1 MDTKVIKLESN
12 KEELTKNV
20 KQAVEPFVEPL
31 VEFMFY
37 DIDLPNCELDVKVDN
52 GVKKVGIIHSPTGK
66 VIYSHREEDELLQVI
81 TCYSSGMDKYW
92 HYEAYGFAGEDIIS
106 LSPEIH
112 IELPNLD
119 KVVEDVRNLGY
130 EIISSDKENHTIHLR
145 KKGDKFN
152 FSDVE
157 KINKVC
163 EYKVSDFET
172 SFNSDDN
179 CMEITLKL
187 DIDHTIEPI
196 REYAKFNKRA
206 GTISITATTSLIDE
220 AMDMFKED
228 LMLDDEDNED
238 EEFEEDDDEDD
249 DEDFFDL
256 DKTELEIYH
265 SFDITKY
272 ISKERLLEIAFN
284 NKFVKNDILK
294 VMKQIIEKYY
304 EQHSNEYYDNKKK

>member
-12 KEELTKNV
+12 KEELKKNSR
-20 KQAVEPFVEPL
+20 QAVEPFIEPL

-37 DIDLPNCELDVKVDN
+37 DIDLPNCELDTKNDN
-52 GVKKVGIIHSPTGK
+52 GVEKIGIIHSPTGN
-66 VIYSHREEDELLQVI
+66 IILSHRIKDELLKAI
-81 TCYSSGMDKYW
+81 SCYSSGMDKAW
-92 HYEAYGFAGEDIIS
+92 HSKAYEFAGEDIIS
-106 LSPEIH
+106 LSPEIN

-130 EIISSDKENHTIHLR
+130 EITSSDKESYTIHLR
-145 KKGDKFN
+145 KKGNKFN

-172 SFNSDDN
+172 SFNSDDD
-179 CMEITLKL
+179 CMEVTLRL

-238 EEFEEDDDEDD
+238 EEFEEDDDED
-249 DEDFFDL
+249 FFDL

-272 ISKERLLEIAFN
+272 ISKERLMEIAFN
-284 NKFVKNDILK
+284 NEFIKNDILK

-304 EQHSNEYYDNKKK
+304 TEHANEYYDNRKK

>member
-12 KEELTKNV
+12 KEELKKNSR
-20 KQAVEPFVEPL
+20 QAVEPFIEPL

-37 DIDLPNCELDVKVDN
+37 DIDLPNCELDVIVDN

-92 HYEAYGFAGEDIIS
+92 HYEAYGFAREDIIS

-119 KVVEDVRNLGY
+119 KVIEDVRNLEY
-130 EIISSDKENHTIHLR
+130 EIVSSDKENYTIHLR
-145 KKGDKFN
+145 KQGSKFN

-172 SFNSDDN
+172 SFNFDD
-179 CMEITLKL
+179 CMDIILKL

-228 LMLDDEDNED
+228 LMLDEDDDEEYED
-238 EEFEEDDDEDD
+238 EEFEED

-256 DKTELEIYH
+256 DKTELEIYN

-272 ISKERLLEIAFN
+272 ISKERLMEIAFN
-284 NKFVKNDILK
+284 NEFIKNDILK

>member
-1 MDTKVIKLESN
+1 MDTKVIKLENN
-12 KEELTKNV
+12 KEELKKNLR
-20 KQAVEPFVEPL
+20 QAVEPFIEPL

-37 DIDLPNCELDVKVDN
+37 DIDLPNCELNVKNDN
-52 GVKKVGIIHSPTGK
+52 GVEKIGIIHSPTGNT
-66 VIYSHREEDELLQVI
+66 IFAHRSEDELLKALS
-81 TCYSSGMDKYW
+81 CYSSGMDKSW

-112 IELPNLD
+112 VELPNLD
-119 KVVEDVRNLGY
+119 KVVEDVKNLGY
-130 EIISSDKENHTIHLR
+130 EIISSDKENHTIYLR

-179 CMEITLKL
+179 CMDITLKL

-228 LMLDDEDNED
+228 LMLDDDDDD
-238 EEFEEDDDEDD
+238 EEYDDEFEEEDD
-249 DEDFFDL
+249 DFFDL
-256 DKTELEIYH
+256 DKTELEIYN

-272 ISKERLLEIAFN
+272 ISKERVMEIAFN
-284 NKFVKNDILK
+284 NEFIKNDILK
-294 VMKQIIEKYY
+294 TIKQIIEKYY
-304 EQHSNEYYDNKKK
+304 TEHANEYYDNRKK

>member
-1 MDTKVIKLESN
+1 MDTKVIKLENN
-12 KEELTKNV
+12 KEELKKNLR
-20 KQAVEPFVEPL
+20 QAVEPFIEPL

-37 DIDLPNCELDVKVDN
+37 DIDLPNCELDIKNDN
-52 GVKKVGIIHSPTGK
+52 GVEKIGIIHSPTGN
-66 VIYSHREEDELLQVI
+66 IILSHRIKDELLKAI
-81 TCYSSGMDKYW
+81 SCYSSGMDKAW
-92 HYEAYGFAGEDIIS
+92 HSKAYEFAGEDIIS
-106 LSPEIH
+106 LSPKIN

-119 KVVEDVRNLGY
+119 KVVEDVKNLGY
-130 EIISSDKENHTIHLR
+130 EIVSSDKENHTIHLR
-145 KKGDKFN
+145 KKGNKFN

-172 SFNSDDN
+172 LFNSDDD

-206 GTISITATTSLIDE
+206 GTISITATTSLINE

-238 EEFEEDDDEDD
+238 EEFEDD

-265 SFDITKY
+265 SFDIAKY
-272 ISKERLLEIAFN
+272 ISKERLMEIAFN
-284 NKFVKNDILK
+284 NEFIKNDILK

-304 EQHSNEYYDNKKK
+304 TEHANEYYDNRKK

>member
-12 KEELTKNV
+12 KEELKNNV
-20 KQAVEPFVEPL
+20 KQAVEPFIEPL

-37 DIDLPNCELDVKVDN
+37 DIDLPDCELDIKNDN
-52 GVKKVGIIHSPTGK
+52 GIKKMGIIHSPTGN
-66 VIYSHREEDELLQVI
+66 IIFAHRSEDELLKAI
-81 TCYSSGMDKYW
+81 SCYSSGMNKAW
-92 HYEAYGFAGEDIIS
+92 HYKAYGFAGEDIIS

-130 EIISSDKENHTIHLR
+130 EIVSSDKENHTIHLR
-145 KKGDKFN
+145 KKGNKFN

-157 KINKVC
+157 KINEIC

-172 SFNSDDN
+172 SFNSDDD
-179 CMEITLKL
+179 CMDITLKL

-238 EEFEEDDDEDD
+238 EEFEEDDDED
-249 DEDFFDL
+249 FFDL

-272 ISKERLLEIAFN
+272 ISKERLMEIAFN
-284 NKFVKNDILK
+284 NEFIKNDILK

-304 EQHSNEYYDNKKK
+304 TEHANEYYDNRKK

>member
-12 KEELTKNV
+12 KEELKKDV
-20 KQAVEPFVEPL
+20 KRAVEPFIEPL

-37 DIDLPNCELDVKVDN
+37 DIGLPNCELNVKDDN
-52 GVKKVGIIHSPTGK
+52 GIRKIGIIHSPTGN
-66 VIYSHREEDELLQVI
+66 IILSHRIKDELLKAI
-81 TCYSSGMDKYW
+81 SCYSSGMDKAW
-92 HYEAYGFAGEDIIS
+92 HSKAYEFAGEDIIS
-106 LSPEIH
+106 LSPKIN

-130 EIISSDKENHTIHLR
+130 EIVSSDKENHTIHLR
-145 KKGDKFN
+145 KKGNKFN

-172 SFNSDDN
+172 SFNSDDD

-196 REYAKFNKRA
+196 REYAKFNKRT
-206 GTISITATTSLIDE
+206 GTISITVTTSLIDE
-220 AMDMFKED
+220 AMDIFKED
-228 LMLDDEDNED
+228 LMLDD
-238 EEFEEDDDEDD
+238 DDDEEY

-272 ISKERLLEIAFN
+272 ISKERVMEIAFN
-284 NKFVKNDILK
+284 NEFVKSEILK
-294 VMKQIIEKYY
+294 VIKQIIEKYY
-304 EQHSNEYYDNKKK
+304 AEHANEYYDSKTK

>member
-1 MDTKVIKLESN
+1 MDTKVIKLENN
-12 KEELTKNV
+12 KEELKKNLR
-20 KQAVEPFVEPL
+20 QAVEPFIEPL

-37 DIDLPNCELDVKVDN
+37 DIDLPNCELDIKNDN
-52 GVKKVGIIHSPTGK
+52 GVEKIGIIHSPTGN
-66 VIYSHREEDELLQVI
+66 IILSHRIKDELLKALSW
-81 TCYSSGMDKYW
+81 YSSGMDKAW
-92 HYEAYGFAGEDIIS
+92 HSKAYEFAGEDVIS

-119 KVVEDVRNLGY
+119 KVIEDVRNLGY
-130 EIISSDKENHTIHLR
+130 EITSSDKENHTIHLR
-145 KKGDKFN
+145 KKGNKFN

-172 SFNSDDN
+172 SFNSDDD

-187 DIDHTIEPI
+187 DIDYTIEPI

-238 EEFEEDDDEDD
+238 EEFEQDD

-272 ISKERLLEIAFN
+272 ISKERVMEIAFN
-284 NKFVKNDILK
+284 NEFIKNDILK

-304 EQHSNEYYDNKKK
+304 TEHANEYYDNRKK

>member
-1 MDTKVIKLESN
+1 MDTKVIKLESD
-12 KEELTKNV
+12 KEELKNNV
-20 KQAVEPFVEPL
+20 KQALEQFDEPIL
-31 VEFMFY
+31 DFMFY
-37 DIDLPNCELDVKVDN
+37 DIDLPDCELDVIIEK
-52 GVKKVGIIHSPTGK
+52 GVQKVGIIHSPTRK
-66 VIYSHREEDELLQVI
+66 VIYSHREKDELLKAI
-81 TCYSSGMDKYW
+81 SCYSSGMDKYW

-106 LSPEIH
+106 LSPKIN

-119 KVVEDVRNLGY
+119 KVVEDVKNLGY
-130 EIISSDKENHTIHLR
+130 EIVSSDKENHTIHLR
-145 KKGDKFN
+145 KKGNKFN

-157 KINKVC
+157 KVNKVC

-172 SFNSDDN
+172 SFNSDDD

-196 REYAKFNKRA
+196 KEYAKFNKRA

-238 EEFEEDDDEDD
+238 EEFEEDDDED
-249 DEDFFDL
+249 FFDL

-272 ISKERLLEIAFN
+272 ISKERLMEIVFN
-284 NKFVKNDILK
+284 NEFIKNDILK

-304 EQHSNEYYDNKKK
+304 TEHANEYYDNRKK

>member
-12 KEELTKNV
+12 KEELKKNL

-37 DIDLPNCELDVKVDN
+37 DIDLPNCELDTKNDN
-52 GVKKVGIIHSPTGK
+52 GVEKIGIIHSPTGN
-66 VIYSHREEDELLQVI
+66 IILSHRSEDELLKALS
-81 TCYSSGMDKYW
+81 CYSSGMDKAW
-92 HYEAYGFAGEDIIS
+92 HSKAYEFAGEDIIS

-119 KVVEDVRNLGY
+119 KVIEDVRNLGY
-130 EIISSDKENHTIHLR
+130 EITSSDKESYTIHLR
-145 KKGDKFN
+145 KKGNKFN

-172 SFNSDDN
+172 SFNSDDD
-179 CMEITLKL
+179 CVDITLKL

-228 LMLDDEDNED
+228 LMLDEDDE
-238 EEFEEDDDEDD
+238 EEFEED

-272 ISKERLLEIAFN
+272 ISKERVMEIAFN
-284 NKFVKNDILK
+284 NEFIKNEILK
-294 VMKQIIEKYY
+294 VIKQIIEKYY
-304 EQHSNEYYDNKKK
+304 EQHSNEYYDNRKK

>member
-1 MDTKVIKLESN
+1 MRDNVNILEKYIENLVVKKNLLQTTVDAYKLDINEYL
-12 KEELTKNV
+12 EFLTK
-20 KQAVEPFVEPL
+20 K
-31 VEFMFY
+31 
-37 DIDLPNCELDVKVDN
+37 DIDILD
-52 GVKKVGIIHSPTGK
+52 T
-66 VIYSHREEDELLQVI
+66 DEKILNE
-81 TCYSSGMDKYW
+81 Y
-92 HYEAYGFAGEDIIS
+92 
-106 LSPEIH
+106 
-112 IELPNLD
+112 
-119 KVVEDVRNLGY
+119 
-130 EIISSDKENHTIHLR
+130 
-145 KKGDKFN
+145 

>member
-12 KEELTKNV
+12 KEELKNNV
-20 KQAVEPFVEPL
+20 KQALEQFDEPIL
-31 VEFMFY
+31 DFMFY
-37 DIDLPNCELDVKVDN
+37 DIDLPDCELDVIIEK
-52 GVKKVGIIHSPTGK
+52 GVQKVGIIHSPTGN
-66 VIYSHREEDELLQVI
+66 IILSHRIKDELLKAI
-81 TCYSSGMDKYW
+81 SCYSSGMDKAW
-92 HYEAYGFAGEDIIS
+92 HSRAYEFAGEDIIS
-106 LSPEIH
+106 LSPKIN

-119 KVVEDVRNLGY
+119 KVVEDVKNLGY
-130 EIISSDKENHTIHLR
+130 EIISSDKESYTIHLR
-145 KKGDKFN
+145 KQGDKFN

-163 EYKVSDFET
+163 EYKLSDFET
-172 SFNSDDN
+172 SFNSDDD

-206 GTISITATTSLIDE
+206 GTISITATTSLINE

-238 EEFEEDDDEDD
+238 EEFEEDD

-272 ISKERLLEIAFN
+272 ISKERVMEIAFN

-294 VMKQIIEKYY
+294 VIKQIIEKYY
-304 EQHSNEYYDNKKK
+304 EQHGNEYYDNKKK

>member
-12 KEELTKNV
+12 KEELKQNV
-20 KQAVEPFVEPL
+20 KQAVEPFIEPL

-37 DIDLPNCELDVKVDN
+37 DIDLPNCEIDIVVDN
-52 GVKKVGIIHSPTGK
+52 GVKKAGIIHSPTGN
-66 VIYSHREEDELLQVI
+66 IILSHRSEDELLKALS
-81 TCYSSGMDKYW
+81 CYSSGMDKAW
-92 HYEAYGFAGEDIIS
+92 HDKAYEFAGEDVIS

-112 IELPNLD
+112 VELPNLD
-119 KVVEDVRNLGY
+119 KVVEDVRSLGY
-130 EIISSDKENHTIHLR
+130 EIVSSDKENHTIHLR
-145 KKGDKFN
+145 KKGNKFN

-172 SFNSDDN
+172 SFNSDDD
-179 CMEITLKL
+179 CMDITLKL

-206 GTISITATTSLIDE
+206 GTISITATTSLINE

-228 LMLDDEDNED
+228 LMLDDEDN
-238 EEFEEDDDEDD
+238 EDD

-272 ISKERLLEIAFN
+272 ISKERLMEIAFN
-284 NKFVKNDILK
+284 NEFIKNDILK

-304 EQHSNEYYDNKKK
+304 TEHANEYYDNRKK

>member
-12 KEELTKNV
+12 KEELKQNV
-20 KQAVEPFVEPL
+20 KQAVEPFIEPL

-37 DIDLPNCELDVKVDN
+37 DIDLPNCEIDIVVDN
-52 GVKKVGIIHSPTGK
+52 GVKKAGIIHSPTGN
-66 VIYSHREEDELLQVI
+66 IILSHRSEDELLKALSS
-81 TCYSSGMDKYW
+81 YSSGMDKAW
-92 HYEAYGFAGEDIIS
+92 HDKAYEFAGEDVIS

-112 IELPNLD
+112 VELPNLD
-119 KVVEDVRNLGY
+119 KVVEDVRSLGY
-130 EIISSDKENHTIHLR
+130 EIVSSDKENHTIHLR
-145 KKGDKFN
+145 KKGNKFN

-172 SFNSDDN
+172 SFNSDDD
-179 CMEITLKL
+179 CMDITLKL

-206 GTISITATTSLIDE
+206 GTISITATTSLINE

-228 LMLDDEDNED
+228 LMLDDEDN
-238 EEFEEDDDEDD
+238 EDD

-272 ISKERLLEIAFN
+272 ISKERLMEIAFN
-284 NKFVKNDILK
+284 NEFIKNDILK

-304 EQHSNEYYDNKKK
+304 TEHANEYYDNRKK

>member
-1 MDTKVIKLESN
+1 MDTKVIKLESD
-12 KEELTKNV
+12 KEELKNNV
-20 KQAVEPFVEPL
+20 KQALEQFDEPL

-37 DIDLPNCELDVKVDN
+37 DIDLPNCELDTKNDN
-52 GVKKVGIIHSPTGK
+52 GVEKIGIIHSPTGN
-66 VIYSHREEDELLQVI
+66 IILSHRIKDELLKAI
-81 TCYSSGMDKYW
+81 SCYSSGMDKAW
-92 HYEAYGFAGEDIIS
+92 HSKAYEFAGEDIIS
-106 LSPEIH
+106 LSPKIN

-119 KVVEDVRNLGY
+119 KVVEDVKNLGY
-130 EIISSDKENHTIHLR
+130 EIISSDKESYTIHLR
-145 KKGDKFN
+145 KQGDKFN

-163 EYKVSDFET
+163 EYKLSDFET
-172 SFNSDDN
+172 SFNSDDD

-238 EEFEEDDDEDD
+238 EEFEEDDDED
-249 DEDFFDL
+249 FFDL

-272 ISKERLLEIAFN
+272 ISKERLMEIAFN

-294 VMKQIIEKYY
+294 VIKQIIEKYY
-304 EQHSNEYYDNKKK
+304 EQHGNEYYDNKKK

>member
-12 KEELTKNV
+12 KEELKKNL
-20 KQAVEPFVEPL
+20 KQAVEPFIEPL

-37 DIDLPNCELDVKVDN
+37 DIDLPNCELDIKNDN
-52 GVKKVGIIHSPTGK
+52 GVEKIGIIHSPTGN
-66 VIYSHREEDELLQVI
+66 IILSHRIKDELLKAI
-81 TCYSSGMDKYW
+81 SCYSSGMDKAW
-92 HYEAYGFAGEDIIS
+92 HSRAYEFAGEDIIS

-130 EIISSDKENHTIHLR
+130 EIISSDKESYTIHLR
-145 KKGDKFN
+145 KQGDKFN

-163 EYKVSDFET
+163 EYKLSDFET

-179 CMEITLKL
+179 CVDITLKL

-196 REYAKFNKRA
+196 RECVKFNKRA

-228 LMLDDEDNED
+228 LMLDDDDDEEYED
-238 EEFEEDDDEDD
+238 EEFEEEDD
-249 DEDFFDL
+249 DFFDL
-256 DKTELEIYH
+256 DKTELEIYN

-272 ISKERLLEIAFN
+272 ISKERVMEIAFN
-284 NKFVKNDILK
+284 NEFIKNDILK
-294 VMKQIIEKYY
+294 TIKQIIEKYY
-304 EQHSNEYYDNKKK
+304 TEHANEYYDNRKK